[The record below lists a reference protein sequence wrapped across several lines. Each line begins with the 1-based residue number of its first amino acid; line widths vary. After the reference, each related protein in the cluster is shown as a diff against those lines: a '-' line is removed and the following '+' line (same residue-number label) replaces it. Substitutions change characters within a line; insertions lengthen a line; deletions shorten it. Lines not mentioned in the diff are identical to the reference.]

1 MADPYIVPNAPIVT
15 SKLPGTETWV
25 RLAARHSGGAL
36 WNNGTFA
43 ARDIRN
49 KPGQASNHARGL
61 AMDLSYRFMP
71 AKQLGVS
78 NGRKLSL
85 QFVNTCLA
93 NYRVLGIQLV
103 IDYYPQPFGRSWR
116 CDRVITPPNAPVKHR
131 AAWRTPNQKTFT
143 GAGGGDWWHIEITPQ
158 MGNDPAAVRAAF
170 RQVFGV
176 SNTATQ

>member
-43 ARDIRN
+43 ARDIRG